1 MTMIYIVGA
10 LLVIVVI
17 QQAIVINRIDELIEL
32 IIGEDDE

>member
-1 MTMIYIVGA
+1 MIYVLGA

-17 QQAIVINRIDELIEL
+17 QRAIVIKRIDELIEM

>member
-1 MTMIYIVGA
+1 MIYVLGA

-17 QQAIVINRIDELIEL
+17 QQAVVINRIDELIEM

>member
-1 MTMIYIVGA
+1 MIYVLGV

-17 QQAIVINRIDELIEL
+17 QQAMVIKRIDELIEM

>member
-1 MTMIYIVGA
+1 MIYIVGA